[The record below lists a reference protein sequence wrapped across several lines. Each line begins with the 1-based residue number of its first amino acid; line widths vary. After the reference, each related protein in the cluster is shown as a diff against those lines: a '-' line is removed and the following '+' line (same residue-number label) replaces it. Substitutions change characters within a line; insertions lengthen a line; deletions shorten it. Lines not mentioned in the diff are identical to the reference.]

1 MIDKSPE
8 ACPVQDRE
16 RVTQEDLRD
25 AGVDLRKDFPNC
37 SLTDLRRYP
46 VLSEGGWFIV
56 IKDQRTLTTVCRSP
70 WRLLGPISL
79 ASESL
84 NLE

>member
-1 MIDKSPE
+1 MIGKSPE
-8 ACPVQDRE
+8 ACPVQNRE
-16 RVTQEDLRD
+16 RVTQEDLRN
-25 AGVDLRKDFPNC
+25 AGVDLRKHFPSC
-37 SLTDLRRYP
+37 SLTNLRRYP

-56 IKDQRTLTTVCRSP
+56 IKDQRTLTTVCRTP